1 MENTRMTIVL
11 ALIALCLLAALPSAA
26 QRVGPTERMEITV
39 YNQDFGLVKDTRTV
53 DLAEGRSTVSVA
65 DVAALIDPTSVH
77 FKSITDPAGVGI
89 LEQNYQFDL
98 VDRQKLMEKYLG
110 REITIVRYNQDGD
123 VAETQ
128 RGTLLAAEGG
138 QPGVVKVGDDIV
150 LSPTGSVILP
160 RLPEGL
166 IIKPTLVWDVAAE
179 KGGEHQVELSYI
191 TGGLTWQADY
201 VAVINKDD
209 TMADVNGW
217 VTLTNTS
224 GARYPDARL
233 KLIAGDV
240 RRVEE
245 PVMLKMARGAEM
257 AMPMA
262 AADGGFEEK
271 AFFEYHLYTLQRPTT
286 IAENETKQVTL
297 LGAPDVAIKKVYIF
311 YPTVAPVGGGR
322 RPQGDVRKVQVKIEI
337 ENSEGQGLG
346 MALPKGKV
354 RVYKAD
360 EDESLQFVGEDLI
373 DHTPKDET
381 IRLHIGD
388 AFDLVGER
396 KVMDHRQLGNRS
408 QRETIEISL
417 RNHKEDDTV
426 EITAVEHLWAEWTI
440 DQSDVPHVKKDAY
453 AAEFTVTLEP
463 GEERTISYTVT
474 TRW

>member
-1 MENTRMTIVL
+1 MTIVL

-26 QRVGPTERMEITV
+26 QQVGPTERMEITV

-110 REITIVRYNQDGD
+110 REITIVRYNQEGD

-138 QPGVVKVGDDIV
+138 RPGVVKVGDDIV

-209 TMADVNGW
+209 TMADVNAW

-245 PVMLKMARGAEM
+245 PQMLKMARQVEM
-257 AMPMA
+257 AGA
-262 AADGGFEEK
+262 LATDIGGFEEK
-271 AFFEYHLYTLQRPTT
+271 AFFEYHLYSLQRPTT

-297 LGAPDVAIKKVYIF
+297 LGAPDVAITKVYIF
-311 YPTVAPVGGGR
+311 DPTVAPASGGR
-322 RPQGDVRKVQVKIEI
+322 MPQGDVRKVQVKIEI
-337 ENSEGQGLG
+337 ENSEEQGLG

-354 RVYKAD
+354 RVYKAA
-360 EDESLQFVGEDLI
+360 I
-373 DHTPKDET
+373 
-381 IRLHIGD
+381 
-388 AFDLVGER
+388 A
-396 KVMDHRQLGNRS
+396 RS
-408 QRETIEISL
+408 GRPS
-417 RNHKEDDTV
+417 R
-426 EITAVEHLWAEWTI
+426 
-440 DQSDVPHVKKDAY
+440 SPS
-453 AAEFTVTLEP
+453 
-463 GEERTISYTVT
+463 GT
-474 TRW
+474 TRRRTRSKSQPSSISGPTGRSTSQMCHT